1 MQAYCFAQASLVA
14 CMLQVQWSA
23 RGAHAP
29 HTASCI
35 SWWASGSTR
44 KLFHSSF
51 FVFLLHSCS
60 PFPLKVSL
68 AKVSS
73 PKDTVEYCSLLT
85 RKTRC
90 FDPVCGERY
99 FVSHFYHTPSPCWCE
114 SQESNRSRL
123 LLNCQDSSWSCPG
136 ADWIATV
143 IHVFPPLSLVTAC
156 VSSTTQLSSINPV
169 EFILLLTLGITW
181 QPTVMA
187 QALIKITNHSW
198 NFFLE
203 RFSPPPGD
211 VQVSSGLQHMTLLRG
226 SMHLPK
232 HIAHYCCPPLAHTYP
247 SKEVIFAWLCRRT

>member
-44 KLFHSSF
+44 KLFHSPF

-85 RKTRC
+85 RKTCC

-123 LLNCQDSSWSCPG
+123 LLNCQDRSWSCPG
-136 ADWIATV
+136 AGWIATV
-143 IHVFPPLSLVTAC
+143 HSCLPSFIPCYCMCVLHNTA
-156 VSSTTQLSSINPV
+156 Q
-169 EFILLLTLGITW
+169 
-181 QPTVMA
+181 QH
-187 QALIKITNHSW
+187 Q
-198 NFFLE
+198 
-203 RFSPPPGD
+203 
-211 VQVSSGLQHMTLLRG
+211 SSGAHPAPDLGHHLAANCDG
-226 SMHLPK
+226 SGTH
-232 HIAHYCCPPLAHTYP
+232 
-247 SKEVIFAWLCRRT
+247 